1 MFDINKAK
9 EYASAHAYKELLTY
23 FVSTSGLEKSEIAYI
38 IKTDRSILGM
48 CLKGTAKITDKM
60 IANLLVYLKLP
71 LPENI
76 NSNDILYNEAVAMK
90 LATEHRYPELL
101 SYYIKTSALSRK
113 KIASL
118 LECSRRSLMRYEE
131 KNRKIPKE
139 VITKLL
145 TLMGLSVDEYKKYQ
159 RDVQK
164 NQFNTETVKRLAS
177 ERKYQEL
184 LEYYV
189 NFGGHT
195 KREISERLSCSLESL
210 DRYLNGTRVMPDNI
224 AMNLLRSLNLPT
236 NNFVHEEDPSGKRIQ
251 YDENIAKS
259 LANEHKYA
267 DLLNYYLQTVES
279 KADVARRLECNRSS
293 MNVYAKKNVPIPNN
307 LILKLLNLL
316 NLSTESFEDYKYSQE
331 HKFDVDKIKTFIDNK
346 EYAELLEYY
355 FNNSSYSNKELYE
368 KLKCSDTSMR
378 RYIRRERNIPED
390 FVDLLVSTIYLE
402 ITKFYQG
409 DSSNKKNKENT
420 VIDSTNDEDVNEEV
434 KPSEDTKILNGTI
447 ESDEEE
453 IVEEGSVSDEIKE
466 NDSASADF
474 SATVSESESVK
485 SNESVNDETAEE
497 KDTEADSAS
506 ESSDILNEKDADH
519 YDITKD
525 IDLTSMFTESKDG
538 DIRFIW
544 RGNYTLYN
552 SLYLMM
558 NANGWSKEKVAADL
572 KIDVNALIDY
582 MCGREP
588 INKDLIPMILTY
600 FKIKL
605 DTLFPE
611 LSSYD
616 FGETYLR
623 LEIKDVIY
631 NGQSYSY
638 EKYYCN
644 KYGEFLRNAFRIP
657 LQKYDRQGL
666 YLKSCKIDELTMDE
680 YYNINPYYIYNE
692 RKHPVDFN
700 TELKLPKG
708 YQIKKELCY
717 FKGATLAFRRNYNQI
732 ITNSLHENFKHP
744 QLEDKWNKN
753 NTTTPF
759 IATGFYVEVRNNNNI
774 TLRLYN
780 QDNLRRRIS
789 LAKYYKSDS
798 PLYQKLKDADYT
810 KSGKLIFIGG
820 SGPENQYIIW
830 PDNQI
835 ISLAEE
841 NYEWFK
847 EFDITFDSYG
857 AIGNVPVYIC
867 KEEDEDKKIAAANEA
882 VSELLKNA
890 LPSLSES
897 KSKDAKVSTEISES
911 YEAEQIESVADK
923 INKTDNELNSESASE
938 SVLVSEQKDFS
949 TQTEAT
955 IKPSLNAGQEAN
967 NETDLN
973 AEGSDDETVEN
984 IQDINV
990 EEDYEQFDPNDPGS
1004 FHKEVTNC
1012 DGNLCLIWRGEKDTL
1027 HNTFYM
1033 YRRIREMSIE
1043 TAAELL
1049 DVDPVQLMKLECG
1062 LIQIDKNIRYKIITG
1077 LKIPFESLFPE
1088 LNSYDG
1094 NQTFIRS
1101 VAKYVYI
1108 NGKKYDPLQF
1118 YCPPDRDLFIDSL
1131 EWPIAKYDYFSGEL
1145 MGKYMPNDLTVDE
1158 YYSIPDL
1165 FLYDYDNDKEFE
1177 YKHPEVILPRNYEI
1191 IKAYYFGNGIT
1202 EDIYNRKMDNP
1213 IKLDYIK
1220 TVEVFNWNQLRI
1232 YFKNG
1237 YSIVIKTEQYA
1248 KTDSVWYVMLRKKKY
1263 LEQYKIEFIG
1273 GYEPENQYLV
1283 WPDGQIIC
1291 IVEHFYKWYKYFEPS
1306 FSSHGKCGMFITY
1319 SKK

>member
-1 MFDINKAK
+1 MFDIDKAK

-139 VITKLL
+139 VIIKLL
-145 TLMGLSVDEYKKYQ
+145 TLMDLSNDQCKKYQ
-159 RDVQK
+159 NVCSNRK
-164 NQFNTETVKRLAS
+164 N
-177 ERKYQEL
+177 
-184 LEYYV
+184 
-189 NFGGHT
+189 
-195 KREISERLSCSLESL
+195 
-210 DRYLNGTRVMPDNI
+210 
-224 AMNLLRSLNLPT
+224 
-236 NNFVHEEDPSGKRIQ
+236 NN
-251 YDENIAKS
+251 N
-259 LANEHKYA
+259 
-267 DLLNYYLQTVES
+267 
-279 KADVARRLECNRSS
+279 
-293 MNVYAKKNVPIPNN
+293 
-307 LILKLLNLL
+307 
-316 NLSTESFEDYKYSQE
+316 
-331 HKFDVDKIKTFIDNK
+331 KIIT
-346 EYAELLEYY
+346 
-355 FNNSSYSNKELYE
+355 
-368 KLKCSDTSMR
+368 
-378 RYIRRERNIPED
+378 
-390 FVDLLVSTIYLE
+390 STIDE
-402 ITKFYQG
+402 IVRKETKH
-409 DSSNKKNKENT
+409 
-420 VIDSTNDEDVNEEV
+420 
-434 KPSEDTKILNGTI
+434 SEDQKIQNRAI
-447 ESDEEE
+447 ELDEKE
-453 IVEEGSVSDEIKE
+453 IVEEEAVLDEIKK
-466 NDSASADF
+466 NTSASADS
-474 SATVSESESVK
+474 SATVSESEPVK
-485 SNESVNDETAEE
+485 SNVSVNDETVEE
-497 KDTEADSAS
+497 EDTEADSVS
-506 ESSDILNEKDADH
+506 KSSHVLSKNDANR

-525 IDLTSMFTESKDG
+525 IDLASMFIKNKDG
-538 DIRFIW
+538 NARLIW
-544 RGNYTLYN
+544 HGNHTLYN

-558 NANGWSKEKVAADL
+558 NVNEWSKEKVATDL
-572 KIDVNALIDY
+572 KIDVNTLIDY
-582 MCGREP
+582 MCGRKQIKKE
-588 INKDLIPMILTY
+588 LIPMILIY
-600 FKIKL
+600 FDVKI
-605 DTLFPE
+605 DTSFPE

-623 LEIKDVIY
+623 LEINNVIY
-631 NGQSYSY
+631 KEQPYPYQRYYWHKSGELLGNAFSVPI
-638 EKYYCN
+638 EKYN
-644 KYGEFLRNAFRIP
+644 
-657 LQKYDRQGL
+657 GL
-666 YLKSCKIDELTMDE
+666 GQYIKSYNIDELTMDE

-692 RKHPVDFN
+692 RKHAVEFK

-717 FKGATLAFRRNYNQI
+717 FKDAELAFRRNYNQI
-732 ITNSLHENFKHP
+732 ITRALHKDLTPP

-753 NTTTPF
+753 NTKIPS
-759 IATGFYVEVRNNNNI
+759 IATGFYVEVRYNNVI
-774 TLRLYN
+774 TLRIYN

-810 KSGKLIFIGG
+810 KLGKLVFIGG
-820 SGPENQYIIW
+820 SGPENQYIVW
-830 PDNQI
+830 PDHQI

-847 EFDITFDSYG
+847 KFDVTFDSYG
-857 AIGNVPVYIC
+857 AIGNVPVYIR
-867 KEEDEDKKIAAANEA
+867 KEEDENKKMEAANAA

-890 LPSLSES
+890 FPNLSES
-897 KSKDAKVSTEISES
+897 KSQDAKVLAEISES
-911 YEAEQIESVADK
+911 YEAEQIESITDK
-923 INKTDNELNSESASE
+923 INKADNELNSESASE
-938 SVLVSEQKDFS
+938 SVLASEQKDFS
-949 TQTEAT
+949 TQTKAT
-955 IKPSLNAGQEAN
+955 SKPSFNAGQETN
-967 NETDLN
+967 NKTDLN
-973 AEGSDDETVEN
+973 AEGSDDEAVEN

-990 EEDYEQFDPNDPGS
+990 EEDYEQFDPNDPES

-1027 HNTFYM
+1027 HNTLYM

-1049 DVDPVQLMKLECG
+1049 NIDPVQLMKLECG
-1062 LIQIDKNIRYKIITG
+1062 LVPIDKEIRYKIITV
-1077 LKIPFESLFPE
+1077 LRIPFELLFPE

-1094 NQTFIRS
+1094 NHTFIRS
-1101 VAKYVYI
+1101 VTKYVYV
-1108 NGKKYDPLQF
+1108 NGEKYDPLQF
-1118 YCPPDRDLFIDSL
+1118 YCPPDRDLFIDLL

-1191 IKAYYFGNGIT
+1191 IKTYYFGNGIT

-1248 KTDSVWYVMLRKKKY
+1248 KTDSVWYAMLRKKKY

-1283 WPDGQIIC
+1283 WPDGQTIC
-1291 IVEHFYKWYKYFEPS
+1291 IVEHFYKWYEYFEPS
-1306 FSSHGKCGMFITY
+1306 FTSHGKYGMFISY